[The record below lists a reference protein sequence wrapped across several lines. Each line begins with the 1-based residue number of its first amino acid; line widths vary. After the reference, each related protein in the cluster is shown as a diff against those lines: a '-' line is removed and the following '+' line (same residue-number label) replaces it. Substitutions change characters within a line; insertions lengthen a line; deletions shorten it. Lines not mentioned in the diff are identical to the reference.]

1 MYKMTPEQL
10 FRSYIAAYS
19 NMDLDEVSSML
30 AEDVHLRDWNISVY
44 GKESAVAETRKNFEA
59 STSIEIQI
67 LTTYQ
72 AKNAVAGELRIV
84 VDQAEVLYVT
94 DVLTFNEESK
104 ISSIRAYLGREN

>member
-1 MYKMTPEQL
+1 MTPEQL

-30 AEDVHLRDWNISVY
+30 AEDVHLRDWKISVY
-44 GKESAVAETRKNFEA
+44 GKEKAVTETRKNFEA
-59 STSIEIQI
+59 SNSIEIQI

-84 VDQAEVLYVT
+84 VNQAEVLYVT
-94 DVLTFNEESK
+94 DVLTFNEEGK